1 MPTVDGS
8 SFLRVIF
15 PAPEVLPLLPFEAAC
30 LFFAAEA
37 QSKEIKPQT
46 NTIPAGDAPG
56 WEDRMEARAR
66 VREEGA
72 VSKAASGRLIV
83 PGQWCTKAA
92 LLSACTLLFV

>member
-1 MPTVDGS
+1 MQAVDGS
-8 SFLRVIF
+8 SSLRVIC
-15 PAPEVLPLLPFEAAC
+15 PAPEVLPLLPFEAAWF
-30 LFFAAEA
+30 FFAAEA
-37 QSKEIKPQT
+37 QGKEIKPQT

-56 WEDRMEARAR
+56 WEDRMEARVW

-83 PGQWCTKAA
+83 PGQWCMKAV